1 MINFFLSM
9 SVNNVEVKRLFNQ
22 NRDIFHYRR
31 ERLQTKIIETL
42 MMLYMHTDQSSN
54 DTDAISNMNNDSKS
68 NDRNSKNELKNDFR
82 DIDVFV
88 ETNLNNESYV
98 FLITILII

>member
-1 MINFFLSM
+1 MIKDILSI
-9 SVNNVEVKRLFNQ
+9 SINDVEIKRFFNQ

-31 ERLQTKIIETL
+31 ERLQANTIETL
-42 MMLYMHTDQSSN
+42 MILHMHTGRNSN
-54 DTDAISNMNNDSKS
+54 DTNAISNMNKNSKS
-68 NDRNSKNELKNDFR
+68 NDRNSKNESKNDFR

-88 ETNLNNESYV
+88 EANLNNESNV